1 MSDDGLHSEADNL
14 ELADLRWHWD
24 TAYDIDGSDN
34 SWTATFK
41 GDTTVL
47 LAPSAD
53 ELRDLIR
60 GDYRSR
66 KSAGAAGEYAE
77 ARAPEVGPGES
88 ALRRLIDDEII

>member
-1 MSDDGLHSEADNL
+1 MSDDSPDTATDQL

-24 TAYDIDGSDN
+24 TAYDIDVFGN

-47 LAPSAD
+47 SAPSAD

-66 KSAGAAGEYAE
+66 KSAGAAGGHGRTAG
-77 ARAPEVGPGES
+77 REVGPGES
-88 ALRRLIDDEII
+88 ALRRLINDEIV